1 MEHTEDL
8 PQTAGADKDEM
19 AGLHRIF
26 DRFPHLEAIP
36 RAGLVRPRKNETTVF
51 DMNNPHTL
59 PFQLPTEATSE
70 SVAVVLAYLVQHGL
84 ATRDDTLVLERA
96 GASNMNCVWRAR
108 LAHRSVIIK
117 QARPWVE
124 KYPTIAAPVERAE
137 AEARFY
143 QLAGLNPNLGARM
156 PRLIH
161 HDAQAHLLV
170 LSDLAPVTPMESAY
184 GGARLLTAEVI
195 DDLVRWVAHLHQAEI
210 PAASALAFRNHGM
223 RRLNHAHIFDLPLRA
238 EGVFDGLLEEVTPG
252 LAGLARQLRAD
263 RAYVAKVGALGRRYL
278 ETDRPRLIHGDLFF
292 GSLLLNAKGK
302 IVVIDP
308 EFSFGG
314 DPEYDLGVFYAH
326 LLLSGQAPELCG
338 EWLRRTILPGTPA
351 ETLLNQYAG
360 VEIMRRLIGVAQL
373 PLCLPLEDKRELLA
387 RSHELVCA
395 RNSG

>member
-1 MEHTEDL
+1 
-8 PQTAGADKDEM
+8 
-19 AGLHRIF
+19 
-26 DRFPHLEAIP
+26 
-36 RAGLVRPRKNETTVF
+36 
-51 DMNNPHTL
+51 MNNPHTL
-59 PFQLPTEATSE
+59 PFQLPTETTGE
-70 SVAVVLAYLVQHGL
+70 SAAAVLAYLVQHGL
-84 ATRDDTLVLERA
+84 ATRDDTLSLERA

-108 LAHRSVIIK
+108 LTHRSLIIK

-143 QLAGLNPNLGARM
+143 QLAGLNPTLGARM

-161 HDAQAHLLV
+161 HDARAHLLV
-170 LSDLAPVTPMESAY
+170 LSDLAPVTPLESAY
-184 GGARLLTAEVI
+184 GGARLLTAGII
-195 DDLVRWVAHLHQAEI
+195 DDLVRLVAHLHQAEI
-210 PAASALAFRNHGM
+210 PAASAPAFRNHGM
-223 RRLNHAHIFDLPLRA
+223 RSLNHAHIFDLPLRA

-263 RAYVAKVGALGRRYL
+263 RAYVAKVGALGRLYL

-292 GSLLLNAKGK
+292 GSLLLNAEGK
-302 IVVIDP
+302 IMVIDP

-338 EWLRRTILPGTPA
+338 EWLRRTILPGTPS

-373 PLCLPLEDKRELLA
+373 PLRLTLEDKRELLA